1 MEAVYLENVVKKF
14 GDFTAVDHISLA
26 VTEGEIFGFLG
37 PNGAGK
43 STTIRMLCGLLIPTS
58 GTAFVRGLDVV
69 TQAEEIKA
77 QLGYMSQRFSLYED
91 LRVEENMRF
100 FGGIY
105 GLENSQCRQRINDV
119 LEVIGLGSRRQHMT
133 RDLPG
138 GIKQR
143 LALGC
148 ALLHKPSI
156 IFLDEPTSGVDPS
169 TRRNFWDL
177 IYDLADNKVTV
188 FVTTHYME
196 EAEYCNRIGLINHG
210 RLIAVGTPQ
219 QLKKNHIDGEV
230 YEVETSD
237 VLAAVETMAHIEGVL
252 DAAVFGRTMHVRL
265 KKVADAENT
274 LRRTLASSGLQATRI
289 RTIKP
294 TLEDVFVALV
304 SQKSERKP

>member
-1 MEAVYLENVVKKF
+1 MSTVVLENVVKKF
-14 GDFTAVDHISLA
+14 GDFTAVDGISLT
-26 VTEGEIFGFLG
+26 VDEGEIFGFLG

-43 STTIRMLCGLLIPTS
+43 STTIRLLCGLLTPSS
-58 GTAFVRGLDVV
+58 GRGSVRGLDIL
-69 TQAEEIKA
+69 TQSEAIKA

-100 FGGIY
+100 YGGIY
-105 GLENSQCRQRINDV
+105 SLANDEREQRIDEV
-119 LEVIGLGSRRQHMT
+119 LDMIGLRERRRDMT

-148 ALLHKPSI
+148 ALLHKPAV
-156 IFLDEPTSGVDPS
+156 IFLDEPTSGVDPN
-169 TRRNFWDL
+169 TRRKFWDL
-177 IYDLADNKVTV
+177 IYDLAGSKVTV

-196 EAEYCNRIGLINHG
+196 EAEYCHRIGLINRG

-219 QLKKNHIDGEV
+219 QLKQNYIDGVV
-230 YEVETSD
+230 YEVETAD
-237 VLAAVETMAHIEGVL
+237 VLAAVEAVSGAEAVL
-252 DAAVFGRTMHVRL
+252 DAAVFGRTMHVRMARGAEAVKTL
-265 KKVADAENT
+265 QRRLAAAGQDA
-274 LRRTLASSGLQATRI
+274 GHI

-304 SQKSERKP
+304 SEKLKV

>member
-1 MEAVYLENVVKKF
+1 MEAVYLESVVKKF
-14 GDFTAVDHISLA
+14 GGFTAVDHISLA

-58 GTAFVRGLDVV
+58 GTAFVHGLDIV
-69 TQAEEIKA
+69 TQSEEIKA
-77 QLGYMSQRFSLYED
+77 RLGYMSQRFSLYED

-105 GLENSQCRQRINDV
+105 GLGNSECRQRINEV
-119 LEVIGLGSRRQHMT
+119 LEEIGLSDRRQHMT

-156 IFLDEPTSGVDPS
+156 IFLDEPTSGVDPA

-210 RLIAVGTPQ
+210 KLIAAGTPQ

-230 YEVETSD
+230 YEVETPD
-237 VLAAVETMAHIEGVL
+237 VLAAVETMADIDGVL

-265 KKVADAENT
+265 KKAADAENT
-274 LRRTLASSGLQATRI
+274 LRRHLASSGLQATRI

-304 SQKSERKP
+304 SQRTERKP

>member
-1 MEAVYLENVVKKF
+1 MDAVCLENVVKKF
-14 GDFTAVDHISLA
+14 GDFTAVDHISLTVA
-26 VTEGEIFGFLG
+26 QGEIFGFLG

-43 STTIRMLCGLLIPTS
+43 STTIRILCGLLRPTFGKAWVLGMDILS
-58 GTAFVRGLDVV
+58 R
-69 TQAEEIKA
+69 AEEIKA
-77 QLGYMSQRFSLYED
+77 MLGYMSQRFSLYED
-91 LRVEENMRF
+91 LRAEENMRF
-100 FGGIY
+100 FGGVY
-105 GLENSQCRQRINDV
+105 GLENSLCRRRINEMLD
-119 LEVIGLGSRRQHMT
+119 LIGLGERRQHMT

-156 IFLDEPTSGVDPS
+156 IFLDEPTSGVDPA

-177 IYDLADNKVTV
+177 IYDLADRNVTV

-230 YEVETSD
+230 YEVETAD
-237 VLAAVETMAHIEGVL
+237 VLAAVETVAGIDGVL
-252 DAAVFGRTMHVRL
+252 DAAVFGRSMHVRL
-265 KKVADAENT
+265 RKIQHAEST
-274 LRRTLASSGLQATRI
+274 LRRWLADSGLQAKRI
-289 RTIKP
+289 RIIKP

-304 SQKSERKP
+304 SQKSEDNS